1 MYFPD
6 LTTRASLAEIDSVD
20 LAALDFLVGAMAVV
34 VGQFVLLNLLVEFVV
49 QSFVLYSTNDQGSYS
64 E

>member
-34 VGQFVLLNLLVEFVV
+34 VGQFVLLVEFVV